1 MAKVEVLSAI
11 SSKSRPG
18 PHHIEL
24 SLDNST
30 QKDDAASTVNH
41 QVLNRVNTMQ
51 TAGGRGGSPSPTSK
65 GNHTSS

>member
-41 QVLNRVNTMQ
+41 QVLNRVNTM
-51 TAGGRGGSPSPTSK
+51 
-65 GNHTSS
+65 